1 MANYRGPSSSERF
14 LSVARAVADESRVRA
29 LMALRGRELCVCQ
42 IVELLRLAPSTVS
55 KHMSILKQAGL
66 VRLRKEGR
74 WVYYRLVGSEGAP
87 DVDEALSW
95 LGRSLARD
103 PIVKEDSARL
113 KEILRISPEQL
124 CRTQALPAR
133 DRVGL
138 RQLPVNERGT
148 SK

>member
-1 MANYRGPSSSERF
+1 MAKYRSGSRTEQF
-14 LSVARAVADESRVRA
+14 LSVARAVADETRARA

-74 WVYYRLVGSEGAP
+74 WVYYRLVDREGAP

-95 LGRSLARD
+95 LSRSLARD
-103 PIVKEDSARL
+103 PIIKEDSGRL
-113 KEILRISPEQL
+113 REILRVSPEEL
-124 CRTQALPAR
+124 CRTQAPPR
-133 DRVGL
+133 
-138 RQLPVNERGT
+138 
-148 SK
+148 